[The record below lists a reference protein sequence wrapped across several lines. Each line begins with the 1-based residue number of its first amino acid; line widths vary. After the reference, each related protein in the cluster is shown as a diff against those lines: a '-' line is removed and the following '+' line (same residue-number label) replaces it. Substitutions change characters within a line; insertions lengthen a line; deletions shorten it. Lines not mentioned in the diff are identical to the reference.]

1 VCVCVYES
9 TCMCLWYFP
18 VVCISLYVGIVCG
31 SRTCCFAHFLKCVLA
46 HSFFFSV
53 VHILLKFYCQI
64 DCSADVIYVSG
75 SCGATFYVPD
85 SFLRHLE
92 KEHSQ
97 LAIYSCHLCP
107 SKSLKP
113 DRLLAVSVL
122 WTYYCCNVI

>member
-1 VCVCVYES
+1 MCVCES
-9 TCMCLWYFP
+9 AGYLKIYFP
-18 VVCISLYVGIVCG
+18 VLHILSLYVGVCG
-31 SRTCCFAHFLKCVLA
+31 SRTCCCAHFLKCVLA

-53 VHILLKFYCQI
+53 FHIKLKFYCQI
-64 DCSADVIYVSG
+64 DSSAGVTYVSG
-75 SCGATFYVPD
+75 SCGATFYIPD

-97 LAIYSCHLCP
+97 LAIYSCHVCP

-122 WTYYCCNVI
+122 